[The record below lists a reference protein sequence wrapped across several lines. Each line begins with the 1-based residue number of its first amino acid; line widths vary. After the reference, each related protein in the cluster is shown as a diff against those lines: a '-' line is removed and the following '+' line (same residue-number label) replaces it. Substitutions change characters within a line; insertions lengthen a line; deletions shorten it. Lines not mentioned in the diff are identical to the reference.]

1 MNTLRENLT
10 LSFERIQF
18 FADAV
23 FAIAITLLVIEIK
36 IPHIPHETYSDGA
49 VRHAL
54 VEMLPKFAG
63 FFFSFCVI
71 GLLWI
76 EHHRIFQYIG
86 HYDLGLIARN
96 LLFLLFVAFIPFP
109 TGLFSEYFL
118 SQTAFVMYVAAF
130 ALAATAK
137 ALIWRY
143 AMSKRGEM
151 IVKEIDDRTIREI
164 WLRSWAV
171 PIVCAVAIAAS
182 FVIGP
187 FGGFAFPLIPLVA
200 SLLGR
205 AAREKTA

>member
-36 IPHIPHETYSDGA
+36 VPHIAHESYSDAA
-49 VRHAL
+49 VRHSL

-63 FFFSFCVI
+63 FFFSFCII
-71 GLLWI
+71 GLMWI

-118 SQTAFVMYVAAF
+118 SNTAFVMYVASF
-130 ALAATAK
+130 GLAAAAK

-143 AMSKRGEM
+143 AMKKRDEI
-151 IVKEIDDRTIREI
+151 IVKEIDERTIREI

-171 PIVCAVAIAAS
+171 PIVCVVAIAAS
-182 FVIGP
+182 FVVGP

-205 AAREKTA
+205 SARETAA

>member
-18 FADAV
+18 FSDAV

-36 IPHIPHETYSDGA
+36 VPAIPHESFSDGA

-63 FFFSFCVI
+63 FFFSFFII
-71 GLLWI
+71 GLMWI

-86 HYDLGLIARN
+86 HYDLGLIFRN

-118 SQTAFVMYVAAF
+118 SQTAFVMYVGAF

-143 AMSKRGEM
+143 AAAKRDEM
-151 IVKEIDDRTIREI
+151 IVTEVDDKTIREI
-164 WLRSWAV
+164 GLRSWAV
-171 PIVCAVAIAAS
+171 PIVCIIAIALS

-187 FGGFAFPLIPLVA
+187 FGGFVFPFIPLVA

-205 AAREKTA
+205 AAREKGA